1 MLRPSFSPP
10 AFSPRRV
17 LGLVLALLLGAGI
30 GLGTAAVWAGPEA
43 AATPVPRAQAAQ
55 LDEPAP
61 TTADKPT
68 LPAEAESTPPKPPKP
83 PKPPAPPA
91 APRLTLDE
99 AKAIALEVAAGRVVE
114 IDQDSEATG
123 LRYDVTILHDDRTST
138 DVEVDATSGEVTG
151 IKHDDDV
158 D

>member
-1 MLRPSFSPP
+1 MLRPSFSSP

-17 LGLVLALLLGAGI
+17 LGFALALLVGAGI
-30 GLGTAAVWAGPEA
+30 GLGAAALWAGSEA
-43 AATPVPRAQAAQ
+43 AATPVPRVQAAQ
-55 LDEPAP
+55 VAGPAP
-61 TTADKPT
+61 TTAAEPT
-68 LPAEAESTPPKPPKP
+68 RPEEAESTPST
-83 PKPPAPPA
+83 PPA

-123 LRYDVTILHDDRTST
+123 LRYDVTILHDNRTST
-138 DVEVDATSGEVTG
+138 DVEVDATSGEVTS
-151 IKHDDDV
+151 IEHDDDV